1 MYIVLKVTNFL
12 GPKIPRM
19 CGIATM
25 VTISDGQETFLVGC
39 NDEDSNIAQIYKLV
53 WQEDYLEW
61 IKYQTLK
68 YPKTRFVAMTI
79 PNDAVNLCSEC
90 TTIPI
95 TTSTISTTT
104 TTTESK
110 SGNVFSHYSQIC
122 ILVTAAIST
131 ILKYL
136 LLHQVPQ
143 TFQ

>member
-12 GPKIPRM
+12 GPKLPRM

-39 NDEDSNIAQIYKLV
+39 NDEDFNIAQIYKLV
-53 WQEDYLEW
+53 WQEDCLEW

-79 PNDAVNLCSEC
+79 PNDAVNFCSEC

-95 TTSTISTTT
+95 TTSSTISTTTT

-131 ILKYL
+131 YYFIKC
-136 LLHQVPQ
+136 HKHSNK
-143 TFQ
+143 

>member
-1 MYIVLKVTNFL
+1 
-12 GPKIPRM
+12 M

-79 PNDAVNLCSEC
+79 PNDAVNFCSEC
-90 TTIPI
+90 TTTIPI
-95 TTSTISTTT
+95 TTSSTISTTTT

-110 SGNVFSHYSQIC
+110 SGNVFSHYSQIVC

>member
-1 MYIVLKVTNFL
+1 MKVTNFL

-39 NDEDSNIAQIYKLV
+39 NDEHFNIAQIYKLV

-95 TTSTISTTT
+95 TTSSTISTTTT

-122 ILVTAAIST
+122 TLVTAV

>member
-39 NDEDSNIAQIYKLV
+39 NDEDFNIAQIYKLV
-53 WQEDYLEW
+53 SQEDCLEW

-79 PNDAVNLCSEC
+79 PNDAINFCSEC

-104 TTTESK
+104 TTTEST

-131 ILKYL
+131 YYFIKILTGS
-136 LLHQVPQ
+136 Q
-143 TFQ
+143 